1 MVRGLLLLV
10 LVVLLLVSS
19 VWVRGASGVTLK
31 LGLVTI
37 AGDADSEQTRRAAVI
52 AGEEVK
58 KSFDFD
64 FQFLEYQIANR
75 SVGNNAI
82 LSLYEQGAI
91 GVVGPPRTSV
101 NLVTAVTGGDFFLP
115 TLSPTAT
122 IRDLSDKSTYPYF
135 LRTIPS
141 DSLQVRVL
149 FWKLVNISFCCLLL
163 YAYTYFFFFILYL
176 VLCRLAFEF

>member
-1 MVRGLLLLV
+1 MVMERRWVIVLV
-10 LVVLLLVSS
+10 LLGAVLASS
-19 VWVRGASGVTLK
+19 VWDTDAGVASESRIALK

-37 AGDADSEQTRRAAVI
+37 AGDTDSEQTRHAAEI
-52 AGEEVK
+52 AGEEVR
-58 KSFDFD
+58 KSFGFD
-64 FQFLEYQIANR
+64 FEFLEYQIANR

-82 LSLYEQGAI
+82 LSLYEQAAV

-115 TLSPTAT
+115 TISPTAT

-141 DSLQVRVL
+141 DSLQVPR
-149 FWKLVNISFCCLLL
+149 KLS
-163 YAYTYFFFFILYL
+163 
-176 VLCRLAFEF
+176 RSSLALSLSS